1 MDVVRVKLTGLLAGA
16 IFGFV
21 ISWARLTDPAVIRNM
36 LLLREAHVFL
46 IMGSAIAVAA
56 IGVRLLRIA
65 SVTSLITREPIGWSV
80 QQPERRHVVG
90 SVIFGAG
97 WSVLGTCPGP
107 LAAMIGEGKLSGL
120 IVGAGLLAGVAVQP
134 VLKRQRTVERP
145 RVELSSAVG
154 L

>member
-1 MDVVRVKLTGLLAGA
+1 MRVKLAGLLAGV

-21 ISWARLTDPAVIRNM
+21 MSWAQLTDPMVIRNM

-56 IGVRLLRIA
+56 IGVRLLRVA
-65 SVTSLITREPIGWSV
+65 GFRSLLTREPIGWAV
-80 QQPERRHVVG
+80 QRPERRHVVG
-90 SVIFGAG
+90 SVLFGAG

-107 LAAMIGEGKLSGL
+107 VAAMIGEGKLAGL
-120 IVGAGLLAGVAVQP
+120 IVGAGLLAGVAAQP
-134 VLKRQRTVERP
+134 ALVRKRAAERS
-145 RVELSSAVG
+145 RVELSGAVG